1 MQLVAWRLGFD
12 GDFSDRPAR
21 FPAPNSPR
29 GIPVHGWLK
38 HTDYTRNNMDG
49 AGLISPA
56 RGIIAGVYK

>member
-38 HTDYTRNNMDG
+38 HT
-49 AGLISPA
+49 
-56 RGIIAGVYK
+56 